1 MVFKQGEPVEKIL
14 GADVPKLQRVV
25 RDLANMAGN
34 GGASASGSGSGNGW
48 RTADLPKGY
57 KDVSDQV
64 DVKGLEL
71 LNADSDFAGVRI
83 LFEASKPS
91 ALDTKGKA
99 SSDGGKD
106 WVESDTDE
114 QLMLFAPFQA
124 TLKVHTLQ
132 VRALAHNDRTLLI
145 HNSRS
150 RRYPQQL
157 QMMMM
162 TTKHQCVLKLSTST
176 QTDHI
181 S

>member
-25 RDLANMAGN
+25 RDLANMAST
-34 GGASASGSGSGNGW
+34 GAASGSGSRSGGSGW
-48 RTADLPKGY
+48 READLPKGY

-83 LFEASKPS
+83 LFDASKPS
-91 ALDTKGKA
+91 GLDTKGKA
-99 SSDGGKD
+99 ASDGGKD

-114 QLMLFAPFQA
+114 QLMLFTPFQA

-132 VRALAHNDRTLLI
+132 VCAHDAL
-145 HNSRS
+145 
-150 RRYPQQL
+150 L
-157 QMMMM
+157 QR
-162 TTKHQCVLKLSTST
+162 QNYY
-176 QTDHI
+176 
-181 S
+181 